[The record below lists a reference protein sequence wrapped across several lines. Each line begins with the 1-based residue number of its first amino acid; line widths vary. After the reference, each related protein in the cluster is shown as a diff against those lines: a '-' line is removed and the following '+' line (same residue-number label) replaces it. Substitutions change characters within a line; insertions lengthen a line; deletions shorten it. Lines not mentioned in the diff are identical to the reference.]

1 MSAVSARHVPVKLV
15 SENFVQLHR
24 AKTAI
29 TAKRF
34 TARKLNESACSFVT
48 QCFDG
53 IEVSGAIGGVETKGD
68 ADCRADEKARN
79 RPAVRENQ
87 IHFEPRSQQ
96 IADDDSKN
104 DSEHTAGLGNEDGL
118 G

>member
-68 ADCRADEKARN
+68 ADCRADENARN
-79 RPAVRENQ
+79 RPAVREN
-87 IHFEPRSQQ
+87 
-96 IADDDSKN
+96 
-104 DSEHTAGLGNEDGL
+104 
-118 G
+118 